1 MAEVKGRVA
10 VLSGDGIGPEVM
22 DATLEVAEAIQNSH
36 GFSLEWKKALVGGAA
51 IDAKGKIGR
60 AHV

>member
-22 DATLEVAEAIQNSH
+22 DATLKVAEATQNTAPISITH
-36 GFSLEWKKALVGGAA
+36 LLHRLYRILFPTLS
-51 IDAKGKIGR
+51 
-60 AHV
+60 